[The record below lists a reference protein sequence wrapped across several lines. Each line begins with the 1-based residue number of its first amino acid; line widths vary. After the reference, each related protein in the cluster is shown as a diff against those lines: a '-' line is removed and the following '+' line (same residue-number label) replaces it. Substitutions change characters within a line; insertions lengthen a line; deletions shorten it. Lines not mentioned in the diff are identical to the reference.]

1 VVALEV
7 YLLEHVNLDQVALE
21 DLVVEHNNFHLDADV
36 QQEQVMQVVLVHLKE
51 IMVVKVYPLVEL
63 EVAEE
68 SVVLVLMVLE
78 AQAVTVDQEQ
88 IFLQVFQDYLIQ
100 EH

>member
-1 VVALEV
+1 
-7 YLLEHVNLDQVALE
+7 
-21 DLVVEHNNFHLDADV
+21 
-36 QQEQVMQVVLVHLKE
+36 
-51 IMVVKVYPLVEL
+51 VEL

-68 SVVLVLMVLE
+68 SVALVLMVLE

>member
-21 DLVVEHNNFHLDADV
+21 DLVVEHNNFHLDVDV

-78 AQAVTVDQEQ
+78 AQVVMVDQEQ
-88 IFLQVFQDYLIQ
+88 IFLQLSQDYLIQ

>member
-1 VVALEV
+1 MEV

>member
-1 VVALEV
+1 MEV

-21 DLVVEHNNFHLDADV
+21 DLVVEHNNFHLDVDV

-78 AQAVTVDQEQ
+78 AQVVMVDQEQ
-88 IFLQVFQDYLIQ
+88 IFLQLSQDYLIQ

>member
-1 VVALEV
+1 VALEV